1 MASIGSLTA
10 NLRLESAAFIRDLGR
25 AQQAVATNTAQMKRS
40 MRGVEMAAN
49 NVSRQVSSLRR
60 TFIGLGT
67 AIAAVGVGVAVRDYS
82 RMADTMSLLRSRLR
96 LVTDSTEELARTQTR
111 LFEISQQT
119 RTGLEATSTLFQR
132 VARSRKELGK
142 STEDILKFTQTIQQL
157 TVTSGASA
165 QEATAAVIQL
175 SQGLASGQVR
185 GEELRSVMEQLPAV
199 AQAAAAGLN
208 MTLGEFRDASLNGEV
223 SARQFF
229 DAIIKGSEQAAA
241 DFQRVER
248 TAGQAF
254 TQLQNEFL
262 RAVDGSNQASEATK
276 AFVEGIDAVR
286 DAVGS
291 AGFQEGLANIAKA
304 AADVARNL
312 DAVTE
317 AVGVLISNMRTFA
330 AVVAGLL
337 AYRLAGYFASIAV
350 AIGKYVLAVRSAVAV
365 TGAFNAVIARNPI
378 GLLAT
383 AVGLGVGALIEF
395 SGTKDDA
402 TEAAKRHAK
411 ALKDETGQIG
421 EQTKSLREAQKAAL
435 ERTVQLSE
443 SRAAALKQLK
453 ELQDAGV
460 VGDLGATETF
470 SFDGTQ
476 ISGLELM
483 TRDLATAIAEEE
495 KAAARAKVQLAALA
509 KETEGAGKSAQA
521 AVEWTEKQTKAFQS
535 LEGSLLPA
543 VKAQREYD
551 ESVKLLDAAMQ
562 AGQVTFMQYNLMLE
576 QLQINLDEATNK
588 TSELEKAQRKAAEA
602 VSEAQRT
609 NEQLRAETQAVMD
622 GAKAWEEY
630 KKSRDIADDVE
641 GLRKDLKDAGVAAD
655 QINRLAE
662 ERKFLLQSQGQAIEK
677 LEQEQALYN
686 ELQGAGE
693 RAFDRIGSAVT
704 QMFVEGKSG
713 ALEWKNIMLGVLSE
727 LTQEFIKL
735 AALNPLKNAL
745 FGTNNPTLGGGFFG
759 GLFGGGYD
767 TSMSSSLVQ
776 TGGSGVIGRSFVGPF
791 ADGGSFD
798 VNSRFP
804 SVMAGRDNRLVS
816 FSARDGERVTVETPG
831 QRRMKAGDGVGS
843 NAPVTMNFFNPTRDM
858 IPDIVEQVRALG
870 IEVQQTKQSIPGT
883 AVRAVADA
891 QRRGRP
897 AMRSSFG

>member
-49 NVSRQVSSLRR
+49 DVSRQVTSLRR
-60 TFIGLGT
+60 TFVGLGT
-67 AIAAVGVGVAVRDYS
+67 AIAAVGVGVAVRDYA

-96 LVTDSTEELARTQTR
+96 LVTDSTEELSRTQAR

-132 VARSRKELGK
+132 VARSRNELGK

-208 MTLGEFRDASLNGEV
+208 MTLGEFREASLSGEV

-262 RAVDGSNQASEATK
+262 RAVDGSNQASGATK

-304 AADVARNL
+304 AAEVARNL

-317 AVGVLISNMRTFA
+317 AVGVLVSNMRTFA

-337 AYRLAGYFASIAV
+337 AYRLAGYFAAIAV
-350 AIGKYVLAVRSAVAV
+350 AVGKYVLAVRSAIAV
-365 TGAFNAVIARNPI
+365 TGAFNTVIARNPI

-383 AVGLGVGALIEF
+383 AVGVGVGALIEF

-402 TEAAKRHAK
+402 TEASKRHAK

-421 EQTKSLREAQKAAL
+421 DQTRSLRDAQKAAL

-443 SRAAALKQLK
+443 SRAAALRQIKELK
-453 ELQDAGV
+453 EAGV
-460 VGDLGATETF
+460 LGNIGAGE
-470 SFDGTQ
+470 SVNIDGTQ

-483 TRDLATAIAEEE
+483 TRDLAEAIGEEE
-495 KAAARAKVQLAALA
+495 KAAARAKIQLAELA
-509 KETEGAGKSAQA
+509 KETEWVGKSAEA
-521 AVEWTEKQTKAFQS
+521 ATEWTDKQAKAFQS
-535 LEGSLLPA
+535 LQDSLLPA
-543 VKAQREYD
+543 VKVQREYD
-551 ESVKLLDAAMQ
+551 EGVQLLDQAIQ
-562 AGQVTFMQYNLMLE
+562 AGHISFMQYNLMLE
-576 QLQINLDEATNK
+576 TLAMNLDEAVNK

-602 VSEAQRT
+602 LSEAKKT
-609 NEQLRAETQAVMD
+609 NNQLRAETQAIMD
-622 GAKAWEEY
+622 GARAWEEY
-630 KKSRDIADDVE
+630 KESREITDNVDALKS
-641 GLRKDLKDAGVAAD
+641 DLKSAGVAAD
-655 QINRLAE
+655 EINRLTE
-662 ERKFLLQSQGQAIEK
+662 ERKFLLESQREAAKQLEK
-677 LEQEQALYN
+677 EQALYD
-686 ELQGAGE
+686 ELERAGE

-704 QMFVEGKSG
+704 QMVVEGKSS
-713 ALEWKNIMLGVLSE
+713 ALEWKNVWLGVISE
-727 LTQEFIKL
+727 ITQEFLQL
-735 AALNPLKNAL
+735 AAINPLKNEL
-745 FGTNNPTLGGGFFG
+745 FGTSSPTLGGGGGLLGSLFSSFG
-759 GLFGGGYD
+759 GS
-767 TSMSSSLVQ
+767 TV
-776 TGGSGVIGRSFVGPF
+776 GSGFGPQLPAGTATSLGF
-791 ADGGSFD
+791 ADGGSFQ
-798 VNSRFP
+798 VGSGFP
-804 SVMAGRDNRLVS
+804 SLMAGRDNRLVQ
-816 FSARDGERVTVETPG
+816 FAARDGERVTVETPG
-831 QRRMKAGDGVGS
+831 QQRMKSGDMSQARG
-843 NAPVTMNFFNPTRDM
+843 NEIN
-858 IPDIVEQVRALG
+858 IYPDLRGASVDAVDRLYQMVRNLDANVE
-870 IEVQQTKQSIPGT
+870 P
-883 AVRAVADA
+883 RAVASVVKA
-891 QRRGRP
+891 RQRDPRL
-897 AMRSSFG
+897 FGAS